1 MEWLREGAHSQVM
14 ENGHIVICGANNH
27 ITTVLKQLNKSHEFA
42 IRDGT
47 AASRYILAKS
57 SSMEPLKNM
66 WQFQGCCA
74 GLMLSTMQLFL
85 SEWAGACL
93 VLICVLANLLHWAS
107 VRTVAESKQFYYFQS
122 AQGGRLRS
130 LSRLSLKNALK
141 LIFWPEGKEIAS
153 FIAAHWYL

>member
-66 WQFQGCCA
+66 
-74 GLMLSTMQLFL
+74 
-85 SEWAGACL
+85 
-93 VLICVLANLLHWAS
+93 
-107 VRTVAESKQFYYFQS
+107 
-122 AQGGRLRS
+122 
-130 LSRLSLKNALK
+130 
-141 LIFWPEGKEIAS
+141 
-153 FIAAHWYL
+153 